1 MPEAITAQIAGLMR
15 NPVFL
20 STFSSWLT
28 AQIIKT
34 LIDIIRRR
42 TDSTRDV
49 VVTVL
54 WKTGGM
60 PSSHSSMVTSL
71 ALSMGFTYGFQSP
84 YFLVSFF
91 FGSLVIRDAMGVRL
105 AAGRQAQVLNRLG
118 NLLKDR
124 DKIDFSPVKEV
135 NGHTPAEVSVGCF
148 IGFFMAIAFY
158 LL

>member
-20 STFSSWLT
+20 SSFSSWLT
-28 AQIIKT
+28 AQIVKT

-42 TDSTRDV
+42 ADTTRDV

-60 PSSHSSMVTSL
+60 PSSHSSMVTAL
-71 ALSMGFTYGFQSP
+71 ALSMGFTHGFQSP
-84 YFLVSFF
+84 FFLISFF

-118 NLLKDR
+118 NLLKER
-124 DKIDFSPVKEV
+124 DNIDFSPVKEI
-135 NGHTPAEVSVGCF
+135 NGHTPAEVSVGGF